1 MLNQEEKEY
10 QDFIKKLTHTI
21 KDLKNDLEKL
31 SENNK
36 ARVKELVVSS
46 VKSEIQLE
54 VLRLIT
60 QHP

>member
-1 MLNQEEKEY
+1 MVNQEEKEY

-54 VLRLIT
+54 ALRLIT